1 MIKATSLRSVVPSIV
16 VLALDTLA
24 ATAGSEKDLLTPS
37 GSLRVGVYQGS
48 PTSMITDPK
57 TGQTHGLTYD
67 LGQEFARRL
76 GVGVEYV
83 TFARIAD
90 VIDGMKNGRV
100 DFTVS
105 NATPARAQDVEFSQP
120 LISVEL
126 GYLVPQNSTIHREDE
141 IDRSGVRLGVTKSGT
156 SERTLSAKFQNATI
170 DQYAE
175 AATGNREFF
184 LNKPSNVSKAHQA
197 IFRKADLSL
206 GQP

>member
-1 MIKATSLRSVVPSIV
+1 MPWQGVEYGCPRDKGS
-16 VLALDTLA
+16 
-24 ATAGSEKDLLTPS
+24 AGSLDQSNVASIRRPVDRRS
-37 GSLRVGVYQGS
+37 RAGCARGHGYQGS
-48 PTSMITDPK
+48 PTSMVTDPK

-67 LGQEFARRL
+67 LGREFARRL

-83 TFARIAD
+83 TFARIPD

-105 NATPARAQDVEFSQP
+105 NATPARAQDVDFRQP

-126 GYLVPQNSTIHREDE
+126 GYLVPQSSTIHREDE
-141 IDRSGVRLGVTKSGT
+141 IDGSGVRLGVTKGGT
-156 SERTLSAKFQNATI
+156 PERTLSAKFQNATI

-184 LNKPSNVSKAHQA
+184 LNKLPNVSKAHQCD
-197 IFRKADLSL
+197 I
-206 GQP
+206 P